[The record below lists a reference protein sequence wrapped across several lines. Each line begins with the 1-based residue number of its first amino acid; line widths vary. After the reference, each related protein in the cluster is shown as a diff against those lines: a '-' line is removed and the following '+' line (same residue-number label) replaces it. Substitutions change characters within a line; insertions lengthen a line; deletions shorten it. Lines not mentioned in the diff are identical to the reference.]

1 MKVRFAPLLALLL
14 GLALLPIGG
23 RAAWAQSSAAAAVP
37 TLGPA
42 VPVQGSPVP
51 PAYAVG
57 LRLYQA
63 SLDAQQ
69 YAARLQAAGKGGEA
83 AAQTQIAHNRALQS
97 FAKFQ
102 EVTASGKYKHSIYAA
117 DSLFEQA
124 QLKEKVLKDGAGAI
138 QAYQTLHNNFK
149 DVAFPKQAL
158 ALTEQA
164 RAEQEQDRLNQ
175 TPQPGFLGQI
185 GPPLYRTLDFL
196 VHLTGARSYSYF
208 VAILLISL
216 LVKLALT
223 PLSNA
228 QYASM
233 KSMQKLQPKVKA
245 LQDKYKGNKEEQ
257 GRKVM
262 ELYKENNVNPA
273 AGCLPL
279 IVQLPILYGLYYM
292 IRLYQ
297 YQFAKGDFL
306 WIGSG
311 LSHQFPSFL
320 GINLGQPDIP
330 ILLLYALSM
339 YVQQRMIVSPDP
351 QQAEQQRTMA
361 ILTPF
366 MTTYFFLQ
374 YHLPS
379 AFVLYYLI
387 FNVLSTAQQQYY
399 MKKRS
404 ADDTGGD
411 GGSKVLPDVPVV
423 PSGGR
428 VKVLPMNGNGDRAG
442 SGRRLRPARETA
454 GAEAGAASA
463 GTAKANGAARS
474 TQANGATP
482 TARGVIAPAKIH
494 PKKKRR

>member
-1 MKVRFAPLLALLL
+1 MKVRYAPLLAVL
-14 GLALLPIGG
+14 LALVLLPMGG
-23 RAAWAQSSAAAAVP
+23 NEARAQVSAAATAP

-42 VPVQGSPVP
+42 APVQAGPVP
-51 PAYAVG
+51 PAYSVG

-83 AAQTQIAHNRALQS
+83 ATQTQVAHNRALQS
-97 FAKFQ
+97 VGKFQ
-102 EVTASGKYKHSIYAA
+102 EVAASRTYKRSLYAA

-124 QLKEKVLKDGAGAI
+124 QLREKVLKDSAGAI
-138 QAYQTLHNNFK
+138 QAYQTLHNSFNG
-149 DVAFPKQAL
+149 VVFPKQAL
-158 ALTEQA
+158 ASSEQA
-164 RAEQEQDRLNQ
+164 RVEVEQDRLNQ

-208 VAILLISL
+208 FAILLISL
-216 LVKLALT
+216 LVKGALT

-245 LQDKYKGNKEEQ
+245 LQDKFKGNKEEQ

-262 ELYKENNVNPA
+262 ELYKANNVNPA

-306 WIGSG
+306 WIGSS
-311 LSHQFPSFL
+311 LSHQYPSFL
-320 GINLGQPDIP
+320 GVNLGQPDIP

-387 FNVLSTAQQQYY
+387 FNILSTAQQQYY

-404 ADDTGGD
+404 ADDV
-411 GGSKVLPDVPVV
+411 GSKVLPDVPVTPNGGGQV
-423 PSGGR
+423 KTLPLSGG
-428 VKVLPMNGNGDRAG
+428 NGGNGG
-442 SGRRLRPARETA
+442 TRRLGSTREAT
-454 GAEAGAASA
+454 EAGAVGAASTN
-463 GTAKANGAARS
+463 GTGRTDKTNGAA
-474 TQANGATP
+474 P

>member
-23 RAAWAQSSAAAAVP
+23 GRAWAQLPPATLAPA
-37 TLGPA
+37 LGPA
-42 VPVQGSPVP
+42 VPVQGGAVP

-83 AAQTQIAHNRALQS
+83 ASQTQIAHNRALQAV
-97 FAKFQ
+97 AKFQ
-102 EVTASGKYKHSIYAA
+102 QVIASGTYKRSIYAA

-124 QLKEKVLKDGAGAI
+124 QLQEKILKNGAGAI

-164 RAEQEQDRLNQ
+164 RVEQEQDRLNQ

-196 VHLTGARSYSYF
+196 VHLTGAKSYSYF

-245 LQDKYKGNKEEQ
+245 LQDKYKSNKEEQ

-262 ELYKENNVNPA
+262 ELYKANNVNPA

-311 LSHQFPSFL
+311 LSHQYPSFL

-411 GGSKVLPDVPVV
+411 GGSKVLPDVPVL
-423 PSGGR
+423 PSGGGR
-428 VKVLPMNGNGDRAG
+428 VKALPMNGNGGGTG
-442 SGRRLRPARETA
+442 SGRRLGAARETA
-454 GAEAGAASA
+454 GASSA
-463 GTAKANGAARS
+463 GTANANGTARPS
-474 TQANGATP
+474 GANGATP